1 MSRRIVLR
9 IMVAALFWPLH
20 ANPLA
25 AQATDA
31 PPADVNALAKQ
42 QQNPISS
49 LVSVP
54 LQFNF
59 NTGGGLEDQ
68 TFLLLNAQPVIPFR
82 VNEHW
87 NAISRTVVPIASV
100 PGADGTSSS
109 GIGDIQL
116 QLYLTPSKSGS
127 FVWGGGPVVSAP
139 TATTSGL
146 KTGSWAAGP
155 TFVAL
160 TMPGPWVVGVLANNV
175 WTFSDAGDDTKM
187 NQFLLQPFVNLNFGK
202 GWALSSVPIITANWD
217 ADSGQQWTVPVGL
230 GIGRTT
236 VFSGRPMLLAVHY
249 YANVVHPDA
258 AASSQ
263 LRFMVVFLFP
273 KR

>member
-1 MSRRIVLR
+1 MHALRDNCSRRWPAFGLVL
-9 IMVAALFWPLH
+9 VATVLH
-20 ANPLA
+20 TRNPWLA
-25 AQATDA
+25 QTDA
-31 PPADVNALAKQ
+31 LTDVNTREA

-100 PGADGTSSS
+100 PGPDATRSS
-109 GIGDIQL
+109 GVGDIQL
-116 QLYLTPSKSGS
+116 QLYFTPSKSGS
-127 FVWGGGPVVSAP
+127 FVWGGGPVMSAP
-139 TATTSGL
+139 TATTGGL

-160 TMPGPWVVGVLANNV
+160 TMPGPWVLAC
-175 WTFSDAGDDTKM
+175 W
-187 NQFLLQPFVNLNFGK
+187 
-202 GWALSSVPIITANWD
+202 
-217 ADSGQQWTVPVGL
+217 
-230 GIGRTT
+230 RTT
-236 VFSGRPMLLAVHY
+236 CGRSQMR
-249 YANVVHPDA
+249 A
-258 AASSQ
+258 AT
-263 LRFMVVFLFP
+263 R
-273 KR
+273 R